1 MHRLKSATASLKKGR
16 ANETISLFQ
25 PISAIKNVPGI
36 NNNNKLL
43 WLK

>member
-1 MHRLKSATASLKKGR
+1 MHALKSATAGLKKGC
-16 ANETISLFQ
+16 ANESISLFQ
-25 PISAIKNVPGI
+25 PISAIKNVPAI